1 MRELLDPELA
11 SIVAGM
17 RARGIT
23 GAFNDDILKVRA
35 RFAAA
40 VAAAR
45 ASTPLPEVGSVEDRI
60 AVHDG
65 REVPVRIY
73 RPIGV
78 DTAPTCVFFHGGG
91 FMLGSVEL
99 MDDIARKLC
108 RDTGVIIVSVDYRLA
123 PEHRFPA
130 AHEDAF
136 AATSWMIEQGA
147 KIGGNGVFAVIGES
161 AGANLAASTALLLR
175 DRGVRLAAQLLD
187 SPGLD
192 FARDLQRIDVPPGD
206 FPMLTCADLRIIT
219 STYLGEADPATFPP
233 SPMRAADLTD
243 SPPTIIAV
251 AGCDPL
257 QSEGIAY
264 AKRLQAAG
272 VPTIV
277 RRFADMFHPFLG
289 FFAASRSAAA
299 ANDLLCADLS
309 QLLCRSD
316 ARSVTQI
323 VATPEPRWMENL

>member
-1 MRELLDPELA
+1 MGEPLDPQLA
-11 SIVAGM
+11 SIVAGL

-23 GAFNDDILKVRA
+23 GAFDESIAKVRT

-45 ASTPLPEVGSVEDRI
+45 ANTPLPEVDSVEDRI

-65 REVPVRIY
+65 REVPVRLY
-73 RPIGV
+73 RPVGV
-78 DTAPTCVFFHGGG
+78 DTAPVCAFFHGGG

-108 RDTGVIIVSVDYRLA
+108 RDTGAILMSVDYRLA
-123 PEHRFPA
+123 PEYRFPA
-130 AHEDAF
+130 AHEDAL

-147 KIGGNGVFAVIGES
+147 KIGGNGVYAVVGES
-161 AGANLAASTALLLR
+161 AGANLAASAALQLR
-175 DRGVRLAAQLLD
+175 DRGIPLAAQLLV

-192 FARDLQRIDVPPGD
+192 FARDLQNIEVPADD
-206 FPMLTCADLRIIT
+206 FPMLTCADLRVI
-219 STYLGEADPATFPP
+219 SNTYLGEADPATFPP
-233 SPMRAADLTD
+233 SPLRAADLTR

-251 AGCDPL
+251 AGHDPL
-257 QSEGIAY
+257 RSEGIAY
-264 AKRLQAAG
+264 AKRLKAAG
-272 VPTIV
+272 VPVIL
-277 RRFADMFHPFLG
+277 RCFPDMFHPFLG

-309 QLLCRSD
+309 RALGRSEPLD
-316 ARSVTQI
+316 TTQI
-323 VATPEPRWMENL
+323 VGSF